1 MRPLGTLLA
10 LLLLG
15 PSCGFFTPAPRL
27 ARAPLSIRAIRA
39 RRSHRQVPVVQLSQL
54 DIHAFEVPDMACAA
68 AATCRRV
75 YNAVDDPVARAQ
87 AVAVAW
93 RLVEPLDLL
102 MIAGCYALAR
112 KDWLLRRF
120 PRRERCFVDS
130 FWQSLGPM
138 ARATAM
144 LVWPLYYAR

>member
-27 ARAPLSIRAIRA
+27 ARAPSA
-39 RRSHRQVPVVQLSQL
+39 RRRHRQLPVVELSQL
-54 DIHAFEVPDMACAA
+54 DIHAFEVPDMARAA
-68 AATCRRV
+68 AATGRRV
-75 YNAVDDPVARAQ
+75 YHAVNDPVVRAQ
-87 AVAVAW
+87 ALAVAW

-102 MIAGCYALAR
+102 MITGCYALAR
-112 KDWLLRRF
+112 KDWLLRRV

-130 FWQSLGPM
+130 VWHSLAPA

>member
-27 ARAPLSIRAIRA
+27 ERAPSSIRA
-39 RRSHRQVPVVQLSQL
+39 RRSHRQVPVVELSQI
-54 DIHAFEVPDMACAA
+54 DINAFEVPDMMRAA
-68 AATCRRV
+68 AATGRRV
-75 YNAVDDPVARAQ
+75 FNAVDDPVARAQ
-87 AVAVAW
+87 AVAIAW

-130 FWQSLGPM
+130 FWHSLAPM
-138 ARATAM
+138 ARATAL